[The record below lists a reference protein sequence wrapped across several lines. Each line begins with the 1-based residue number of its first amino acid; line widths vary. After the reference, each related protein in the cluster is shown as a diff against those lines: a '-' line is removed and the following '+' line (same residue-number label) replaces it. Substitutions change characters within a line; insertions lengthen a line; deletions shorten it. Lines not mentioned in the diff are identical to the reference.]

1 MLPLHDACSVPHLQS
16 GQMHVTRSC
25 LHGLTLLLATTLI
38 IGACGGPATIEF
50 KPSPT
55 SPIVR
60 ASATPR
66 ATLDP
71 AAACENCWPLSGL
84 PTTSGAATDRR
95 PLVIKID
102 NAPAARPHYGITQAD
117 MVFEIIVEGG
127 VTRLA
132 AFFQAQDPATI
143 GSVRSA
149 RLVDRSLTPMVRG
162 ALVYSGT
169 SAYAWNL
176 ISKDADQGKYIELS
190 ADHAD
195 GYYRVNFRA
204 APYNLFTTAA
214 NQRKNLTQLKADTAN
229 DIPKWGF
236 LVSQD
241 HPATLAG
248 MGGGTPATEISIP
261 YRSDTSAV
269 SYQYDAASKTY
280 SRFQNSAGRAVR
292 DVDAVTNKPVAATD
306 VVIIQTEI
314 WEVQDIVDAA
324 GAFSNDMRMTGTGST
339 TVFRDGLRQDG
350 TWSRKDDLSPFVFKN
365 AAGEQILLS
374 PGQPWI
380 HVVPNEMKVTS
391 Q

>member
-1 MLPLHDACSVPHLQS
+1 MS
-16 GQMHVTRSC
+16 
-25 LHGLTLLLATTLI
+25 
-38 IGACGGPATIEF
+38 ACGAPATIDF

-55 SPIVR
+55 STVAR

-66 ATLDP
+66 ATLAPDAP
-71 AAACENCWPLSGL
+71 CEECWPLSGL
-84 PTTSGAATDRR
+84 PAANGAATNRR
-95 PLVIKID
+95 PLLIKID
-102 NAPAARPHYGITQAD
+102 NAPAARPHYGIGQAD

-132 AFFQAQDPATI
+132 AVFQSQDPATI

-169 SAYAWNL
+169 SAYAWDL
-176 ISKDADQGKYIELS
+176 ISKDASQGKYIELS
-190 ADHAD
+190 ADHAE

-204 APYNLFTTAA
+204 APYNLFTSAA
-214 NQRKNLTQLKADTAN
+214 SQRQNLTKLKADTAN
-229 DIPKWGF
+229 DIPKWAF

-248 MGGGTPATEISIP
+248 MAGGAPATEISIP
-261 YRSDTSAV
+261 YRADTSAV
-269 SYQYDAASKTY
+269 SYQYDTATKTY
-280 SRFQNSAGRAVR
+280 ARFQNAAGRAAR

-324 GAFSNDMRMTGTGST
+324 GAFSNDMRMTGTGPA

-365 AAGEQILLS
+365 AAGDQILLS

>member
-1 MLPLHDACSVPHLQS
+1 
-16 GQMHVTRSC
+16 MHVVRPYARS
-25 LHGLTLLLATTLI
+25 LTLLLASTLI
-38 IGACGGPATIEF
+38 AAACGAPKTIEF
-50 KPSPT
+50 SPSPT
-55 SPIVR
+55 SSAAR
-60 ASATPR
+60 ASATPK

-71 AAACENCWPLSGL
+71 AAACEECWPLSGL
-84 PTTSGAATDRR
+84 PTANGAATNRR
-95 PLVIKID
+95 PLLIKID
-102 NAPAARPHYGITQAD
+102 NAPAARPHYGIGQAD

-132 AFFQAQDPATI
+132 AVFQSQDPATI

-169 SAYAWNL
+169 SAYAWDL

-190 ADHAD
+190 ADHAA

-204 APYNLFTTAA
+204 APYNLFTSAA
-214 NQRKNLTQLKADTAN
+214 SQRQNLTKLKAEAAN
-229 DIPKWGF
+229 DIPKWAF

-248 MGGGTPATEISIP
+248 MAGGAPATEISIP
-261 YRSDTSAV
+261 YRADTSAV
-269 SYQYDAASKTY
+269 SYQYDAATKTY
-280 SRFQNSAGRAVR
+280 ARFQNTAGRAAR

-324 GAFSNDMRMTGTGST
+324 GAFSNDMRMTGTGPA

-350 TWSRKDDLSPFVFKN
+350 TWSRKDDLSPFVFRN

-380 HVVPNEMKVTS
+380 HVVPMDMKVAS

>member
-1 MLPLHDACSVPHLQS
+1 
-16 GQMHVTRSC
+16 MHVGRSGVRS
-25 LHGLTLLLATTLI
+25 LAVLLGGTLVVA
-38 IGACGGPATIEF
+38 ACGGPKTIEF
-50 KPSPT
+50 SPSPT
-55 SPIVR
+55 SPVTK
-60 ASATPR
+60 ASPTPK
-66 ATLDP
+66 ATLAPD
-71 AAACENCWPLSGL
+71 AACEECWPLSGL
-84 PTTSGAATDRR
+84 PAASGAPTNRK
-95 PLVIKID
+95 PLLIKID

-132 AFFQAQDPATI
+132 AVFQAQDPATI

-169 SAYAWNL
+169 SAYAWSL
-176 ISKDADQGKYIELS
+176 ISKDADQGKYVELS
-190 ADHAD
+190 ADHEQ

-204 APYNLFTTAA
+204 APYNLFTSAA
-214 NQRKNLTQLKADTAN
+214 NQRDNLKKLKAETAN
-229 DIPKWGF
+229 DIPRWGF
-236 LVSQD
+236 LVSQY
-241 HPATLAG
+241 HPATIAG
-248 MGGGTPATEISIP
+248 MNGGVPATEIAVP
-261 YRSDTSAV
+261 YRADTSAV
-269 SYQYDAASKTY
+269 SYQYDAATKTY
-280 SRFQNSAGRAVR
+280 ARFQNSAGRAVR
-292 DVDAVTNKPVAATD
+292 DIDAVTNKPVAATD

-324 GAFSNDMRMTGTGST
+324 GAFSNDMRMTGTGLA

-350 TWSRKDDLSPFVFKN
+350 TWSRKDDMSPFVFKN

-380 HVVPNEMKVTS
+380 HVVPNDMKVTS

>member
-1 MLPLHDACSVPHLQS
+1 
-16 GQMHVTRSC
+16 MHVGRSGVRS
-25 LHGLTLLLATTLI
+25 LAVLLGGTLVVA
-38 IGACGGPATIEF
+38 ACGGPKTIEF
-50 KPSPT
+50 SPSPT
-55 SPIVR
+55 SPVTK
-60 ASATPR
+60 ASPTPK
-66 ATLDP
+66 ATLAPDAP
-71 AAACENCWPLSGL
+71 CEECWPLSGL
-84 PTTSGAATDRR
+84 PAASGAPTNRK
-95 PLVIKID
+95 PLLIKID

-132 AFFQAQDPATI
+132 AVFQAQDPATI

-169 SAYAWNL
+169 SAYAWSL
-176 ISKDADQGKYIELS
+176 ISKDADQGKYVELS
-190 ADHAD
+190 ADHEQ

-204 APYNLFTTAA
+204 APYNLFTSAA
-214 NQRKNLTQLKADTAN
+214 NQRDNLKKLKTETA
-229 DIPKWGF
+229 
-236 LVSQD
+236 V
-241 HPATLAG
+241 
-248 MGGGTPATEISIP
+248 P
-261 YRSDTSAV
+261 YRADTSAV
-269 SYQYDAASKTY
+269 SYQYDAATKTY
-280 SRFQNSAGRAVR
+280 ARFQNSAGRAVR
-292 DVDAVTNKPVAATD
+292 DIDAVTNKPVAATD

-324 GAFSNDMRMTGTGST
+324 GAFSNDMRMTGTGLA

-350 TWSRKDDLSPFVFKN
+350 TWSRKDDMAPFVFKN

-380 HVVPNEMKVTS
+380 HVVPNDMKVTS

>member
-1 MLPLHDACSVPHLQS
+1 
-16 GQMHVTRSC
+16 MHVVRAYARPT
-25 LHGLTLLLATTLI
+25 TLLLASALI
-38 IGACGGPATIEF
+38 VAACSGPKTIEF
-50 KPSPT
+50 SPSSTP
-55 SPIVR
+55 SAAR
-60 ASATPR
+60 ASATPK
-66 ATLDP
+66 ATLAPDAP
-71 AAACENCWPLSGL
+71 CEECWPLSGV
-84 PTTSGAATDRR
+84 PAANGAATNRR
-95 PLVIKID
+95 PLLIKID
-102 NAPAARPHYGITQAD
+102 NAPAARPHYGIGQAD

-132 AFFQAQDPATI
+132 AVFQSQDPATI

-169 SAYAWNL
+169 SAYAWDL
-176 ISKDADQGKYIELS
+176 ISKDASQGKYIELS
-190 ADHAD
+190 ADHAA

-204 APYNLFTTAA
+204 APYNLFTSAA
-214 NQRKNLTQLKADTAN
+214 SQRQNLTKLKAETAN
-229 DIPKWGF
+229 DIPKWAF

-248 MGGGTPATEISIP
+248 MAGGAPATEISIP
-261 YRSDTSAV
+261 YRADTSAV
-269 SYQYDAASKTY
+269 SYQYDAATKTY
-280 SRFQNSAGRAVR
+280 ARFQNAAGRAAR
-292 DVDAVTNKPVAATD
+292 DVDAVTNKPIAATD

-324 GAFSNDMRMTGTGST
+324 GAFSNDMRMTGTGPA

-350 TWSRKDDLSPFVFKN
+350 TWSRKDDLSPFVFRN

-380 HVVPNEMKVTS
+380 HVVPMDMKITS

>member
-1 MLPLHDACSVPHLQS
+1 
-16 GQMHVTRSC
+16 MHVARSC
-25 LHGLTLLLATTLI
+25 MRSLTFLLATTLLVA
-38 IGACGGPATIEF
+38 ACGGTKTLDFSPSASPAARS
-50 KPSPT
+50 SPT
-55 SPIVR
+55 PK
-60 ASATPR
+60 

-71 AAACENCWPLSGL
+71 SAPCEECWPLSGL
-84 PTTSGAATDRR
+84 PAGNGAATNRK

-102 NAPAARPHYGITQAD
+102 NAPGARPHYGITQAD

-132 AFFQAQDPATI
+132 AVFQAQDPATI

-149 RLVDRSLTPMVRG
+149 RLVDRTLTPMVRG

-169 SAYAWNL
+169 SAYAWSL
-176 ISKDADQGKYIELS
+176 ISKDAEQGKYVELS
-190 ADHAD
+190 ADHAQ
-195 GYYRVNFRA
+195 GYYRVTFRA
-204 APYNLFTTAA
+204 APYNLFTSAA
-214 NQRKNLTQLKADTAN
+214 NQRDNLKKLGAETAN
-229 DIPKWGF
+229 DIPRWGF

-241 HPATLAG
+241 HPPTLAG
-248 MGGGTPATEISIP
+248 MSGAAPATDITIP
-261 YRSDTSAV
+261 YRADTSAV
-269 SYQYDAASKTY
+269 SYQYDAATKTY
-280 SRFQNSAGRAVR
+280 ARFQNSAGRAVR
-292 DVDAVTNKPVAATD
+292 DVDAVTSKPVAATD

-324 GAFSNDMRMTGTGST
+324 GAFSNDMRMTGNGLAI
-339 TVFRDGLRQDG
+339 VFRDGLRQDG
-350 TWSRKDDLSPFVFKN
+350 TWSRKDDMSPFVFKN

>member
-1 MLPLHDACSVPHLQS
+1 
-16 GQMHVTRSC
+16 MHVARSQIRA
-25 LHGLTLLLATTLI
+25 LTLLLASTLI
-38 IGACGGPATIEF
+38 VAACGGPKTIEF
-50 KPSPT
+50 SPST
-55 SPIVR
+55 T
-60 ASATPR
+60 AATKAATPR
-66 ATLDP
+66 PTLDP
-71 AAACENCWPLSGL
+71 AAACEECWPLSGL
-84 PTTSGAATDRR
+84 PAASGAATNRK
-95 PLVIKID
+95 PLLIKID
-102 NAPAARPHYGITQAD
+102 NAPAARPHYAITQAD

-132 AFFQAQDPATI
+132 AVFHAQDPATI
-143 GSVRSA
+143 GGVRSA

-169 SAYAWNL
+169 SAYAWSL
-176 ISKDADQGKYIELS
+176 ISKDADQGKYVELS
-190 ADHAD
+190 ADHAQ
-195 GYYRVNFRA
+195 GYFRVNFRA
-204 APYNLFTTAA
+204 APYNLFTSAA
-214 NQRKNLTQLKADTAN
+214 NQRQNLKQLGAETAN

-248 MGGGTPATEISIP
+248 MSGGVPATEIAIP
-261 YRSDTSAV
+261 YRADTSAV
-269 SYQYDAASKTY
+269 GYQYDATTKTY
-280 SRFQNSAGRAVR
+280 ARFQHAAGKAVR
-292 DVDAVTNKPVAATD
+292 DVDAFTNKPVAATD

-314 WEVQDIVDAA
+314 WDVPDIVDAA
-324 GAFSNDMRMTGTGST
+324 GSLSNDMRMTGTGPA

-365 AAGEQILLS
+365 GEGQQILLS